1 MEAVIINYRR
11 GRHTQNTGQMIIKVS
26 GIDTKEK
33 ASKLMNKKVV
43 WKTPANREIIGTIKN
58 LHGNTGAVRVVF
70 EKGLPGQA
78 IGTKVRVE

>member
-11 GRHTQNTGQMIIKVS
+11 GKRTQNTGQMIIKIA

-33 ASKLMNKKVV
+33 ASKLLNKKVV
-43 WKTPANREIIGTIKN
+43 WKSPANKELVGIIKN
-58 LHGNTGAVRVVF
+58 LHGNTGALRAAF

-78 IGTKVRVE
+78 IGTKLKVE